1 MKIKDIDY
9 YAKFIFSS
17 IDGQNCLST
26 TDKDVLN
33 EILSEETDEIKTG
46 FTIGDVIF
54 MKSFKDLKFKIT
66 DICIRRLVDDTKM
79 VNIGF
84 DFSDCKNWSGKNK
97 EPLFIIQITI
107 EKV

>member
-46 FTIGDVIF
+46 FTI
-54 MKSFKDLKFKIT
+54 
-66 DICIRRLVDDTKM
+66 
-79 VNIGF
+79 
-84 DFSDCKNWSGKNK
+84 
-97 EPLFIIQITI
+97 
-107 EKV
+107 